1 MSTTFPF
8 EFNGVEYIAD
18 AIVSRNAEHDH
29 YEYYIKIDGDD
40 YWFLKLKKTKDTYLE
55 EISSSEHISEEM
67 KEAIKKALRNQPE
80 YPYEF

>member
-8 EFNGVEYIAD
+8 EFNGAEYIAD
-18 AIVSRNAEHDH
+18 AIVSKNPEKDC
-29 YEYYIKIDGDD
+29 YEYFIKINGDD
-40 YWFLKLKKTKDTYLE
+40 YWFIKLKKTKETYLE

-67 KEAIKKALRNQPE
+67 KEAIKKALRNQPK